1 MKRYIKS
8 SANKSGKTVRSKL
21 KYKGTDF
28 RINST
33 DISRCSDSDSLFN
46 QFKANVSEIH
56 PYDLAEYAWATLENG
71 VVRYYKDGKLIDKTF
86 YFNSDDMDIE
96 DSEWSDA
103 VIMDVCDH
111 LIKLNKNVEQR
122 IDHT

>member
-8 SANKSGKTVRSKL
+8 SANKSDKTVRNTL
-21 KYKGTDF
+21 RYKGTRF

-33 DISRCSDSDSLFN
+33 DISRCCGSDSLFD
-46 QFKANVSEIH
+46 QFKADVSEIH

-71 VVRYYKDGKLIDKTF
+71 EVRYYKNGKLIDRTF
-86 YFNSDDMDIE
+86 YFNSDDIGIE
-96 DSEWSDA
+96 DSEWADD

>member
-8 SANKSGKTVRSKL
+8 SANKSDKTVRNTL
-21 KYKGTDF
+21 KYKGTRF

-33 DISRCSDSDSLFN
+33 DISRCCGSDSLFD
-46 QFKANVSEIH
+46 QFKADVSEIH

-71 VVRYYKDGKLIDKTF
+71 EVRYYKNGKLIDRTF
-86 YFNSDDMDIE
+86 YFNSDDIGIE
-96 DSEWSDA
+96 DSEWADD

>member
-1 MKRYIKS
+1 MKRYIRTSTSKS
-8 SANKSGKTVRSKL
+8 DKTVRNTL
-21 KYKGTDF
+21 RYKGTRF

-33 DISRCSDSDSLFN
+33 DISRCCGSDSLFD
-46 QFKANVSEIH
+46 QFKANISEIH

-71 VVRYYKDGKLIDKTF
+71 EVRYYKNGKLIDRTF
-86 YFNSDDMDIE
+86 YFNSDDIGIE
-96 DSEWSDA
+96 DSEWADD
-103 VIMDVCDH
+103 VIMNVCDH

>member
-1 MKRYIKS
+1 MKRYIRSSTSKS
-8 SANKSGKTVRSKL
+8 DKTVRNTL
-21 KYKGTDF
+21 RYKGTRF

-33 DISRCSDSDSLFN
+33 DISRCCGSDSLFD
-46 QFKANVSEIH
+46 QFKADVSEIH
-56 PYDLAEYAWATLENG
+56 PYDLAEYAWATLEKG
-71 VVRYYKDGKLIDKTF
+71 EVRYYKNGKLIDRTF
-86 YFNSDDMDIE
+86 YFNSDDIGIE
-96 DSEWSDA
+96 DSEWADD

>member
-1 MKRYIKS
+1 MKRYTISSTSKS
-8 SANKSGKTVRSKL
+8 DKTVRNTL
-21 KYKGTDF
+21 RYKGTRF

-33 DISRCSDSDSLFN
+33 DISRCCGSDSLFD
-46 QFKANVSEIH
+46 QFKANISEIH

-71 VVRYYKDGKLIDKTF
+71 EVRYYKNGKLIDRTF
-86 YFNSDDMDIE
+86 YFNSDDIGIE
-96 DSEWSDA
+96 DSEWADD

>member
-8 SANKSGKTVRSKL
+8 SANKSVKTVRSKL

>member
-1 MKRYIKS
+1 MKRYIRSSTSKS
-8 SANKSGKTVRSKL
+8 DKTVRNTL
-21 KYKGTDF
+21 RYKGTRF

-33 DISRCSDSDSLFN
+33 DVSRCNDSASLFT
-46 QFKANVSEIH
+46 QFKANISEIH

-96 DSEWSDA
+96 DSEWPDA
-103 VIMDVCDH
+103 VITNVCDH

>member
-1 MKRYIKS
+1 MKRYIRSSTSKS
-8 SANKSGKTVRSKL
+8 DKTVRNTL
-21 KYKGTDF
+21 RYKGTRF

-33 DISRCSDSDSLFN
+33 DISRCCGSDSLFD
-46 QFKANVSEIH
+46 QFKANISEIH

-71 VVRYYKDGKLIDKTF
+71 EVRYYKNGKLIDRTF
-86 YFNSDDMDIE
+86 YFNSDDIGIE
-96 DSEWSDA
+96 DSEWADD

>member
-1 MKRYIKS
+1 MKRYIRS
-8 SANKSGKTVRSKL
+8 SANKSDKTVRSKL
-21 KYKGTDF
+21 KYKGVDF

-33 DISRCSDSDSLFN
+33 DISRCCGSDSLFD

-71 VVRYYKDGKLIDKTF
+71 EVRYYKNGKLIDRTF
-86 YFNSDDMDIE
+86 YFNSDDIGIE
-96 DSEWSDA
+96 DSEWADD

>member
-8 SANKSGKTVRSKL
+8 SANKSGNTVRSKL

>member
-1 MKRYIKS
+1 MKRYIRSSTSKS
-8 SANKSGKTVRSKL
+8 DKTVRNTL
-21 KYKGTDF
+21 RYKGTRF

-33 DISRCSDSDSLFN
+33 DISRCCGSDSLFD
-46 QFKANVSEIH
+46 QFKADVSEIH

-71 VVRYYKDGKLIDKTF
+71 EVRYYKNGKLIDRTF
-86 YFNSDDMDIE
+86 YFNSDDIGIE
-96 DSEWSDA
+96 DSEWADD

>member
-8 SANKSGKTVRSKL
+8 STSKSDKTVRNTL
-21 KYKGTDF
+21 RYKGTRF

-33 DISRCSDSDSLFN
+33 DISRCCGSDSLFD
-46 QFKANVSEIH
+46 QFKANISEIH

-71 VVRYYKDGKLIDKTF
+71 EVRYYKNGKLIDRTF
-86 YFNSDDMDIE
+86 YFNSDDIGIE
-96 DSEWSDA
+96 DSEWADD

>member
-1 MKRYIKS
+1 MKRYIRSSTSKS
-8 SANKSGKTVRSKL
+8 DKTVRSKL
-21 KYKGTDF
+21 KYKGVDF

-33 DISRCSDSDSLFN
+33 DISRCCGSDSLFD

-71 VVRYYKDGKLIDKTF
+71 VVRYYKNGKLIDRTF
-86 YFNSDDMDIE
+86 YFNSDDIGIE
-96 DSEWSDA
+96 DSEWADD

>member
-8 SANKSGKTVRSKL
+8 STSKSDKTVRNTL
-21 KYKGTDF
+21 RYKGTTF

-33 DISRCSDSDSLFN
+33 DISRCCGSDSLFD

-71 VVRYYKDGKLIDKTF
+71 EVRYYKNGKLIDRTF
-86 YFNSDDMDIE
+86 YFNSDDIGIE
-96 DSEWSDA
+96 DSEWADD